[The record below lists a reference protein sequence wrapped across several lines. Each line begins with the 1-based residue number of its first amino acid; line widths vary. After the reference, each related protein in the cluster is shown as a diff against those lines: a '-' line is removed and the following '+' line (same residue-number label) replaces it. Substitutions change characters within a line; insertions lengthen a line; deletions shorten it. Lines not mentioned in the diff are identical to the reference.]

1 MTDAEEVLAAKS
13 NSPRL
18 VHLVDGTDGAAWVID
33 LRVRA
38 WLPKHLLPAQDTVQP
53 IPTIRARKRFRLRV
67 GQRYWRDPVP
77 DDLVTTLQHPL
88 KTVLKQGTERVRLS
102 GFFSDWIGI
111 RQGSLVLVL
120 AIIGEGKDRREAE
133 QAFATLMSRLRP
145 ETHSLIAPESSAV
158 EADDIALGLWL
169 DSFKFDFDEITYGR
183 RADDTHAEP
192 TS

>member
-1 MTDAEEVLAAKS
+1 MGRDRSADRRPHWHKPGLGQVTQRCDLVRGFDREPLVELAAVQLVTDAEEVSAAKS

-120 AIIGEGKDRREAE
+120 AIIGEGKEYAGK
-133 QAFATLMSRLRP
+133 QSKPSPL
-145 ETHSLIAPESSAV
+145 
-158 EADDIALGLWL
+158 
-169 DSFKFDFDEITYGR
+169 
-183 RADDTHAEP
+183 
-192 TS
+192 